1 MNEELDSQLSAM
13 FDNELP
19 AGQCELLARRLSR
32 DEDLKSRWAVYAAIG
47 ATIRAE
53 GGARLN
59 GQLARRVSVAISA
72 EPAVVS
78 TSVLEIETAVA
89 EASAAQPAIVAQAA
103 SARPQVV
110 ASRWWAPVG
119 GVAVAASVAAA
130 AILWV
135 RMESPQGAVV
145 AQTEARSA
153 GRTIGLSADTKAVVD
168 LKNSY
173 VVPKTNPRRSI
184 VPSTQLANYVVAHS
198 EFSSPVNRRNLLST
212 LMASEPGTAGLQSGS
227 EEPTE
232 DINDDATS
240 PQ

>member
-13 FDNELP
+13 FDDELP
-19 AGQCELLARRLSR
+19 AAECELLARRLSR
-32 DEDLKSRWAVYAAIG
+32 DEDLRARWSRYAAIS

-59 GQLARRVSVAISA
+59 AELARRVSVAISSEPEPSVVA
-72 EPAVVS
+72 EP
-78 TSVLEIETAVA
+78 ER
-89 EASAAQPAIVAQAA
+89 
-103 SARPQVV
+103 ARPRSRLF
-110 ASRWWAPVG
+110 ASRLWAPVG

-135 RMESPQGAVV
+135 RFESPPDGQTLTTSTTADGTAVR
-145 AQTEARSA
+145 Q
-153 GRTIGLSADTKAVVD
+153 SADNAPPP
-168 LKNSY
+168 SY
-173 VVPKTNPRRSI
+173 VVPKAIPRRSI

-198 EFSSPVNRRNLLST
+198 EFSSPVNRRNLLSA
-212 LMASEPGTAGLQSGS
+212 LMASESGTAAAQSGS

-232 DINDDATS
+232 DVNDDAKS

>member
-13 FDNELP
+13 FDDELP
-19 AGQCELLARRLSR
+19 AAQCELLARRLSR
-32 DEDLKSRWAVYAAIG
+32 DEELRARWSRYAAIG

-59 GQLARRVSVAISA
+59 AELARRVSVAISSEPPVVA
-72 EPAVVS
+72 EPA
-78 TSVLEIETAVA
+78 L
-89 EASAAQPAIVAQAA
+89 PA
-103 SARPQVV
+103 ARPS
-110 ASRWWAPVG
+110 SRWSSSRMWAPIG

-135 RMESPQGAVV
+135 RFDAAPGDSQVIAQAAPGASVG
-145 AQTEARSA
+145 Q
-153 GRTIGLSADTKAVVD
+153 SADGVSPGDTPA
-168 LKNSY
+168 SY
-173 VVPKTNPRRSI
+173 VVPKTIARRSI

-198 EFSSPVNRRNLLST
+198 EFSSPVNRRNLLSA
-212 LMASEPGTAGLQSGS
+212 LMASESGTAGVPSGS

-232 DINDDATS
+232 DVNDDAKS